1 MNFTFRDE
9 SSKKL
14 RFKVPAQG
22 NFAEVLRAFND
33 IKYPP
38 TGVADEQLTF
48 VIMELLSNAMRA
60 HRENGM
66 LEPIITEM
74 ISTGEQLLIII
85 SDRGGGF
92 DPARLPYKI
101 EQDVACID
109 IMSDSFVRY
118 REQHSNSRF
127 GMGLV
132 ATRKVFPLFKLAFVD
147 EDSNEHAWPSDKIVG
162 TMITLGIPLLR
173 QGAQA

>member
-1 MNFTFRDE
+1 MNFTFRE
-9 SSKKL
+9 ENSKKL

-22 NFAEVLRAFND
+22 NFAEVLKAFND

-48 VIMELLSNAMRA
+48 VILELLSNAMRA
-60 HRENGM
+60 HREKDVR
-66 LEPIITEM
+66 EPIIAEM
-74 ISTGEQLLIII
+74 VSTGEQLLIII

-101 EQDVACID
+101 EQDVTSID
-109 IMSDSFVRY
+109 IMSDAFVKY
-118 REQHSNSRF
+118 REEYSNSRF

-132 ATRKVFPLFKLAFVD
+132 ATRKVFPLFKLAFID
-147 EDSNEHAWPSDKIVG
+147 ESANEHAWPSDKIVG
-162 TMITLGIPLLR
+162 TMITLGIPLLG
-173 QGAQA
+173 QGA